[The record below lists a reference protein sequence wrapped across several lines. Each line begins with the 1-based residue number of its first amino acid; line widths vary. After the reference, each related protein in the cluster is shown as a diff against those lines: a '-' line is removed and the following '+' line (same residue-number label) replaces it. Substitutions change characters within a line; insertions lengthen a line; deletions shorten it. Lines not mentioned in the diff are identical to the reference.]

1 MEKKL
6 MKQLAHIKRPED
18 LITSYDETR
27 AGFISIALEKNR
39 RATPYI
45 EEARTLQH
53 RIKNVSSPEE
63 LLEVKDI
70 KNGLIAASGISDK
83 AASHLGEEGCIEA
96 IKEFIKNFL
105 IPAGNKFQEELVFRF
120 LLTKGDALGGKM
132 RNIVGALS
140 QRKLCLS
147 IISSLR
153 LSNIEFNVL
162 LNTSNQWISSKD
174 IDDDTEIERAK
185 GITWKISKNKTRT
198 LYFNINVPVVGKNSN
213 IDIILLKVA
222 PTSDIKAT
230 TSKAENYLALGE
242 LKGGIDPAGADE
254 HWKTAKTAID
264 RIKKS
269 FKKKGHTPELFFI
282 GAAIENK
289 MAEEIYENLKS
300 KYINNAANLTKPEH
314 ITALSEWLVSL

>member
-1 MEKKL
+1 MEEEI
-6 MKQLAHIKRPED
+6 MDYSDHIKRSED
-18 LITSYDETR
+18 LVTSYDETR
-27 AGFISIALEKNR
+27 AGFIAIALEKNR

-53 RIKNVSSPEE
+53 RIKKVSSPEK
-63 LLEVKDI
+63 LLEIQDI
-70 KNGLIAASGISDK
+70 RNGLIAASGISDK
-83 AASHLGEEGCIEA
+83 AALHLGEEGCMEA
-96 IKEFIKNFL
+96 IKEFIKKFL
-105 IPAGNKFQEELVFRF
+105 VPAGNKFQEEFVFRF

-140 QRKLCLS
+140 QQKLCLS

-153 LSNIEFNVL
+153 LSDIQFNVL
-162 LNTSNQWISSKD
+162 LGTSNQWISSKD
-174 IDDDTEIERAK
+174 IDDDTEIDRAK
-185 GITWKISKNKTRT
+185 GITWKTSKNKTRT
-198 LYFNINVPVVGKNSN
+198 LFFNINVPVVGKNSN
-213 IDIILLKVA
+213 IDIVLLKTA
-222 PTSDIKAT
+222 PTNDIKVA
-230 TSKAENYLALGE
+230 TSKSENYLALGE

-264 RIKKS
+264 RIKKA
-269 FKKKGHTPELFFI
+269 FKKKGHTPNLFFI

-289 MAEEIYENLKS
+289 MAGEIFENLKS

>member
-6 MKQLAHIKRPED
+6 VDYLDHIKKPED
-18 LITSYDETR
+18 LVTSYDETR
-27 AGFISIALEKNR
+27 AGFIAIALEKNR

-53 RIKNVSSPEE
+53 RIKNVSSPEKI
-63 LLEVKDI
+63 LEVQDI
-70 KNGLIAASGISDK
+70 RNGLIAASGISDK
-83 AASHLGEEGCIEA
+83 AASHLGEEGCLEA
-96 IKEFIKNFL
+96 IKEFTKKFL
-105 IPAGNKFQEELVFRF
+105 IPAGNKFQEELIFRF

-153 LSNIEFNVL
+153 LSDIQFSVL
-162 LNTSNQWISSKD
+162 LGTSNQWISSKD
-174 IDDDTEIERAK
+174 IDDDTEIERSK
-185 GITWKISKNKTRT
+185 GITWKISKNKART

-213 IDIILLKVA
+213 IDIILLKTA
-222 PTSDIKAT
+222 PANDIKAV
-230 TSKAENYLALGE
+230 TSKNENYLALGE

-254 HWKTAKTAID
+254 HWKTAKTAMD
-264 RIKKS
+264 RIKRS
-269 FKKKGHTPELFFI
+269 FENNGHTPKLFFI
-282 GAAIENK
+282 GAAIEKK
-289 MAEEIYENLKS
+289 MAVEIFKNLKS

-314 ITALSEWLVSL
+314 ITALSEWLINL

>member
-1 MEKKL
+1 MEKNL
-6 MKQLAHIKRPED
+6 MSHLDHIKKPED
-18 LITSYDETR
+18 LVTSYDETR
-27 AGFISIALEKNR
+27 AGFIAIALEKNR

-53 RIKNVSSPEE
+53 RIKNVSLPEK

-70 KNGLIAASGISDK
+70 RSGLIAASGISDK
-83 AASHLGEEGCIEA
+83 AASHLGEEGCFEA
-96 IKEFIKNFL
+96 IKEFIKKFL
-105 IPAGNKFQEELVFRF
+105 VPAGNKFQEELVFRF

-132 RNIVGALS
+132 RNIVGALA

-153 LSNIEFNVL
+153 LSDIEFDVL
-162 LNTSNQWISSKD
+162 LAASNQWISSKD
-174 IDDDTEIERAK
+174 IDDDTEMEKAK
-185 GITWKISKNKTRT
+185 GITWKTSKNKTRT
-198 LYFNINVPVVGKNSN
+198 LYFNINVTVVGKNSN
-213 IDIILLKVA
+213 IDIILLKTA
-222 PTSDIKAT
+222 PTNDIKAI
-230 TSKAENYLALGE
+230 TSKGENYLALGE

-264 RIKKS
+264 RVKRS
-269 FKKKGHTPELFFI
+269 FKKKGHDPKLFFI

-289 MAEEIYENLKS
+289 MAREIYENLKS

-314 ITALSEWLVSL
+314 ITALSEWLVGL

>member
-1 MEKKL
+1 MT
-6 MKQLAHIKRPED
+6 HIKKSED
-18 LITSYDETR
+18 LVTSYDETR
-27 AGFISIALEKNR
+27 AGFIAIALEKNR

-53 RIKNVSSPEE
+53 RIKNISSPEK
-63 LLEVKDI
+63 LLEVQDI
-70 KNGLIAASGISDK
+70 RNGLIAASGISDK
-83 AASHLGEEGCIEA
+83 AASHLGEDGCIEA
-96 IKEFIKNFL
+96 IKEFIKKFL

-132 RNIVGALS
+132 RNIVGSLA

-153 LSNIEFNVL
+153 LSNIDFNVL
-162 LNTSNQWISSKD
+162 LEVTNEWISSKN

-185 GITWKISKNKTRT
+185 GVTWKTSKNKTRT
-198 LYFNINVPVVGKNSN
+198 LYFNITVPIVGNN
-213 IDIILLKVA
+213 IDIILLKIA
-222 PTSDIKAT
+222 PTNDIKTAIC
-230 TSKAENYLALGE
+230 KCDNYLALGE

-264 RIKKS
+264 RIKRS
-269 FKKKGHTPELFFI
+269 FKKKGHTPKIFFI

-289 MAEEIYENLKS
+289 MAREIFENLKLG
-300 KYINNAANLTKPEH
+300 YINNAANLTKPEH
-314 ITALSEWLVSL
+314 ITTLSEWLIRL